1 MLQVYS
7 TKSANDRIPV
17 LREDEVYLRSHIRNR
32 GELFTAREIEILHW
46 IARGKSDWEIGEI
59 LQISAK
65 TVNFHVENSKRK
77 FRCRRAFKR
86 SFWPFAGT
94 PSTTEQ

>member
-32 GELFTAREIEILHW
+32 GELLTAREIEVLHW

-77 FRCRRAFKR
+77 FGVPTRIQAVVLAICRRAVDD
-86 SFWPFAGT
+86 
-94 PSTTEQ
+94 